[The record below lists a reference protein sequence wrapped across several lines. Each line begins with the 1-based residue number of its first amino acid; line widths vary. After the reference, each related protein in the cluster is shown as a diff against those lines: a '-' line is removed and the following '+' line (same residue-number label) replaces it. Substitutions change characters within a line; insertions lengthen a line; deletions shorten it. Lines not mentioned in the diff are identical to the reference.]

1 MEEVSQGMESFP
13 STPVRLSPTPSFS
26 SEPQLTQEGEW
37 RAILPNLLTK
47 ADFEALSDRLGRV
60 VREEVAQLRADLAN
74 VEARM
79 SVAESE
85 TRALHTDLEHTNSTV
100 TNQEADL
107 ASLTTWVDDLDNHGR
122 RLNLRVRGV
131 REGDPAEHIPDT
143 LKWLRYW
150 GGQQIPR
157 LGKVR
162 AHRALRPMP
171 SPEEQP
177 RDIICCL
184 ENYQLKE
191 DILHTARRMGT
202 IRFENQ
208 TISIYQDLS
217 RYTLQARRAL
227 CPVISALQQA
237 GIPYRW
243 GYPFSLS
250 ARHGQDQH
258 TVKKPSN
265 LPGFLQAMGIPP
277 IQVPDWL
284 ASSFLQPPPG
294 PQQPSRPDQGPQD
307 SSNSD
312 AETGTRARHDGS
324 RRTNRAPH

>member
-1 MEEVSQGMESFP
+1 MESFP
-13 STPVRLSPTPSFS
+13 STPARLSPTPSFS

-85 TRALHTDLEHTNSTV
+85 TRALRTDLEHTNSTV
-100 TNQEADL
+100 TSQEADL
-107 ASLTTWVDDLDNHGR
+107 ASLTTWVDDLDNRGR

-143 LKWLRYW
+143 LKRLFAQIL
-150 GGQQIPR
+150 GGPANTQTWH
-157 LGKVR
+157 K
-162 AHRALRPMP
+162 
-171 SPEEQP
+171 
-177 RDIICCL
+177 
-184 ENYQLKE
+184 NYQLKE
-191 DILHTARRMGT
+191 DILRTARRMGT

-227 CPVISALQQA
+227 RPVTSTLQQA

-250 ARHGQDQH
+250 ARHGQVQH
-258 TVKKPSN
+258 MVKKPSD
-265 LPGFLQAMGIPP
+265 LPGFLRAMGIPP
-277 IQVPDWL
+277 IKVPDWL

-294 PQQPSRPDQGPQD
+294 PQQPRRPDQGPPRLQQQRRRD
-307 SSNSD
+307 WNP
-312 AETGTRARHDGS
+312 GPARQEQE
-324 RRTNRAPH
+324 N

>member
-1 MEEVSQGMESFP
+1 M
-13 STPVRLSPTPSFS
+13 
-26 SEPQLTQEGEW
+26 SETQLPQEGEW

-60 VREEVAQLRADLAN
+60 VREEVAQLRTDLAN

-85 TRALHTDLEHTNSTV
+85 TRALRTDLEHTNSMVAT
-100 TNQEADL
+100 QEADI
-107 ASLTTWVDDLDNHGR
+107 ASLTTWVDDLD
-122 RLNLRVRGV
+122 LRISGV
-131 REGDPAEHIPDT
+131 REGDPAEHIPDI
-143 LKWLRYW
+143 LKRLFTQVL

-157 LGKVR
+157 LGLVR

-171 SPEEQP
+171 APEEQP

-191 DILHTARRMGT
+191 DILRTVRRMGT
-202 IRFENQ
+202 IRFESQ

-217 RYTLQARRAL
+217 RYTLKARRAL
-227 CPVISALQQA
+227 RPVTSALQQA

-250 ARHGQDQH
+250 ARHGPDQL
-258 TVKKPSN
+258 VVRRPSD
-265 LPGFLQAMGIPP
+265 LPGFLRAMGIPLLQ
-277 IQVPDWL
+277 IPDWL
-284 ASSFLQPPPG
+284 ARSFLQPPPG
-294 PQQPSRPDQGPQD
+294 PQQPRRPEQGPQRLQQQRRRD
-307 SSNSD
+307 WNL
-312 AETGTRARHDGS
+312 GPAR
-324 RRTNRAPH
+324 REQEY